1 MMISSAVL
9 ITILAV
15 SLISTYLYYRQR
27 PLGRLIRLKISI
39 WMNLLTAS
47 LAIMML
53 KLKRLF

>member
-15 SLISTYLYYRQR
+15 SLIFIYLYYRNR
-27 PLGRLIRLKISI
+27 PFGRLIRLKITVWS
-39 WMNLLTAS
+39 NLLTAS
-47 LAIMML
+47 MVIMML